1 MVKERRWNLGFL
13 GKEKYPNSLCSL
25 ALAWF
30 LLSAFSSAVPR
41 GVCPSSR
48 TLAFSFLVAQMVK
61 NLPAVRDPWVGK
73 IPWRREW
80 LSTSVYLP
88 GECWGLRSL
97 AGHKSI
103 GSHRAKPD
111 WAPKPFSFQPHP
123 AGRGDE
129 SHSRCRAHWLRFP
142 LPPKLLGSA
151 ASLAAPSPLQSG
163 LVFRTG
169 SLSVS
174 FNVHQ
179 AVTLSSR
186 LFILKA
192 DAPSRACL
200 TGAGAV
206 TILAKPQLGLAP
218 ALLSPQL
225 FGQVIQDHGSCV
237 LAPRAQVPS
246 LCATIYWCVT
256 CLQDGDNN
264 LPILH
269 ALFFL
274 TFVFWDN

>member
-1 MVKERRWNLGFL
+1 MQG
-13 GKEKYPNSLCSL
+13 PL
-25 ALAWF
+25 AQIP
-30 LLSAFSSAVPR
+30 SAPKTP
-41 GVCPSSR
+41 GVCCISGCPLSSP
-48 TLAFSFLVAQMVK
+48 VWPCVQ
-61 NLPAVRDPWVGK
+61 DWV
-73 IPWRREW
+73 
-80 LSTSVYLP
+80 SVCVLY
-88 GECWGLRSL
+88 
-97 AGHKSI
+97 
-103 GSHRAKPD
+103 
-111 WAPKPFSFQPHP
+111 
-123 AGRGDE
+123 
-129 SHSRCRAHWLRFP
+129 
-142 LPPKLLGSA
+142 
-151 ASLAAPSPLQSG
+151 
-163 LVFRTG
+163 
-169 SLSVS
+169 
-174 FNVHQ
+174 VHQ

-274 TFVFWDN
+274 TFVF